1 MLDNR
6 DAGSEMSEQTR
17 RSIQPPPAATTTAEA
32 DDRGRHLG
40 ITLATIVTCQLMIGL
55 DTTVVNVAL
64 PKIRVALHMS
74 EVSQSWVV
82 SAYTLAFGGL
92 LLLGGKIGDTL
103 GRREVFIGG
112 MALFTVASLAGG
124 LATAPGVL
132 LAARAVQ
139 GVGAAFAAPS
149 MMALIA
155 ANFAEGA
162 PRTRALA
169 VFSSVSGLSLSVG
182 LILGGLLTSLA
193 SWRWVMFINV
203 PIGVAIVAFALVYVQ
218 TTPRHRVRLDV
229 VGAVVG
235 TAGITALVYGFVR
248 VGEAGWDDR
257 TALIAFAVAVVALAL
272 FLVTEARVA
281 HPLMPLGLFRD
292 RNRAAAYL
300 NMLLIPATMLGMFFF
315 LTQFLE
321 NAERFSPL
329 VTGLAFM
336 PLAIAAL
343 VSARAVP
350 RLLPRYG
357 PKPVTT
363 SGTVAIVAGVIWLT
377 QLSATAG
384 YAAGILG
391 PMILFGLGV
400 GLTFVPLNA
409 FVLAGLR
416 PDQTG
421 AAAGILQTMQQTG
434 SSLGLAVLVTV
445 FGSAMRGAAPGSA
458 AGLADAIATS
468 FIAASVFAVCAL
480 VVALVV
486 IATKRQAV
494 RSGS

>member
-1 MLDNR
+1 
-6 DAGSEMSEQTR
+6 MSEQAR
-17 RSIQPPPAATTTAEA
+17 RSSQPPPAAPSTAEPE
-32 DDRGRHLG
+32 RGPRLG
-40 ITLATIVTCQLMIGL
+40 ITLATIVTCQLMIGF

-64 PKIRVALHMS
+64 PKIRLALNLS
-74 EVSQSWVV
+74 EVGQSWVV

-92 LLLGGKIGDTL
+92 LLLGSKIGDTL

-112 MALFTVASLAGG
+112 VTLFTVASLAGG

-155 ANFAEGA
+155 ANFAEGG

-169 VFSSVSGLSLSVG
+169 VFSSVSGLSLSAG

-193 SWRWVMFINV
+193 SWRWVMFVNV
-203 PIGVAIVAFALVYVQ
+203 PIGAAVVALALRYVR
-218 TTPRHRVRLDV
+218 TTPRHRTRIDV
-229 VGAVVG
+229 AGAVAG
-235 TAGITALVYGFVR
+235 TAGTTALVYGFVR
-248 VGEAGWDDR
+248 VGETGWGDR
-257 TALIAFAVAVVALAL
+257 TALISFAVAVAALAV
-272 FLVTEARVA
+272 FLVTEARA
-281 HPLMPLGLFRD
+281 GHPLMPLELFRD

-300 NMLLIPATMLGMFFF
+300 NMLLIPASMLGMFFF

-321 NAERFSPL
+321 NVERFTPL
-329 VTGLAFM
+329 VTGFAFM

-350 RLLPRYG
+350 WLLPRFG
-357 PKPVTT
+357 PKAVTT
-363 SGTVAIVAGVIWLT
+363 SGTVAIVAGVVWLT
-377 QLSATAG
+377 RLTATAG
-384 YAAGILG
+384 YAAGIAG
-391 PMILFGLGV
+391 PLILFGLGV
-400 GLTFVPLNA
+400 GLTFVPLNT

-434 SSLGLAVLVTV
+434 NSLGLAVLVTV
-445 FGSAMRGAAPGSA
+445 FGAAMHGVAPGSP

-468 FIAASVFAVCAL
+468 FIAASGFAVCAL
-480 VVALVV
+480 VVALAV
-486 IATKRQAV
+486 ITTKR
-494 RSGS
+494 RPTHSGMGISRE